1 MKVRVKSGRDL
12 DMCVRTMRFIAGTKS
27 CDKED

>member
-12 DMCVRTMRFIAGTKS
+12 DMCVQTTHFIAGTKS
-27 CDKED
+27 FDKES